1 MSGCG
6 TTRNQGEGCGSQGCG
21 THADEGG
28 ESRKLA
34 SRMGKIR
41 HKVLVMS
48 GKGGVGK
55 STVAVN
61 LAVSLLRAG
70 KSVGLMDADMHG
82 PSVPKMLGLDDAGLT
97 SEDGTIH
104 PVDVAGLK
112 VMSVAFLLRH
122 ADDALIWRGPL
133 KIGLIKQFLS
143 DVEWGELDYLI
154 VDLPPGTGD
163 EPLSVC
169 QLIGNADGAI
179 VVTTPQDVA
188 LAAVRKSISFCRQL
202 DLPLIGVV
210 ENMSGF
216 VCPHCGTTTDV
227 FNSGGGERMAANMG
241 VAFLGRI
248 PIDASVGTASD
259 AGTPFV
265 TKHRDTVAA
274 AAFANVAETVLALD
288 AAAPAIRDSVPKTQ
302 ETGENAPTPGD
313 TMRFAIPLAEGNLCM
328 HFGHCET
335 FALVDVDPATKAITK
350 TASVVPPPHEPGLL
364 PKWLAER
371 GVTAIIAGGMGSR
384 AQGLFA
390 ERGIQVVTGATG
402 GTPEE
407 LVKAHLA
414 GTLQTGANT
423 CDH

>member
-1 MSGCG
+1 
-6 TTRNQGEGCGSQGCG
+6 
-21 THADEGG
+21 
-28 ESRKLA
+28 
-34 SRMGKIR
+34 
-41 HKVLVMS
+41 VLVMS

-82 PSVPKMLGLDDAGLT
+82 PSVPKMLGLDAAELR
-97 SEDGTIH
+97 SEDGAII
-104 PVDVAGLK
+104 PVDVGGLK

-122 ADDALIWRGPL
+122 ADDPLVWRGPL
-133 KIGLIKQFLS
+133 KMGMIKQFLA
-143 DVEWGELDYLI
+143 DVEWGELDYLV

-169 QLIGNADGAI
+169 QLIGNADGAV

-248 PIDASVGTASD
+248 PIDPAVGTASD

-265 TKHRDTVAA
+265 TAHRETATA
-274 AAFANVAETVLALD
+274 KAFAQVAVPVLALS
-288 AAAPAIRDSVPKTQ
+288 AHGTHGAYQATSNNEQEEHPMTTTKT
-302 ETGENAPTPGD
+302 TL
-313 TMRFAIPLAEGNLCM
+313 RFAVPLAEGKLCM

-335 FALVDVDPATKAITK
+335 FALVDVDPSTKAILK
-350 TASVVPPPHEPGLL
+350 TESVVPPPHEPGLL

-371 GVTAIIAGGMGSR
+371 GATAIIAGGMGSR

-407 LVKAHLA
+407 LVTAHLA
-414 GTLQTGANT
+414 GTLQTGANA